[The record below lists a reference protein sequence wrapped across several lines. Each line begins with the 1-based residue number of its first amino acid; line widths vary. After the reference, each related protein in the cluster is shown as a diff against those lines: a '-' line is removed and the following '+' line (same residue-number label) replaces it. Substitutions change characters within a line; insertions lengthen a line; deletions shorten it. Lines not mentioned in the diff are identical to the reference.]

1 MPLFVLSLT
10 SDLPSRVILVLL
22 SVLAVHGSQLGVE
35 LRDPIVVVSS
45 ESVDLSGVSVVPIG
59 TVVMVLAR

>member
-10 SDLPSRVILVLL
+10 SDLPSRVILILV
-22 SVLAVHGSQLGVE
+22 SVLAVLGSQLCVE
-35 LRDPIVVVSS
+35 LRDPFVVVSS

-59 TVVMVLAR
+59 TIVMVLAR